1 MTSRHAVGVW
11 SESPDKAGLFL
22 DFDGTLSEIV
32 HDPSQARPLAG
43 IPDEMVRLAR
53 RLGVVA
59 VVSGRTAQELLD
71 WFGPDVEL
79 WGLYGAERSIDG
91 AITVSDE
98 VASFEPLIRTVLQ
111 QAERRARDL
120 GIEGLLVEDKGYMV
134 GLHWR
139 QATDRNR
146 AAEAMAS
153 LADELAAEHD
163 LVQAPGKCALELRP
177 PVEWSKGDVVSARTA
192 SAGLEG
198 AAFVG
203 DDRGD
208 LPAFDALDRLEGEGV
223 ATLRVGV
230 RSLESPPELLRRADV
245 VVDGP
250 TGVLKWLSGVAD

>member
-1 MTSRHAVGVW
+1 MTTGHQGVW
-11 SESPDKAGLFL
+11 SDSPEMTGLFL

-32 HDPSQARPLAG
+32 DDPSDARPLTG
-43 IPDEMVRLAR
+43 IPPEMTRLSR
-53 RLGVVA
+53 RLGLVA
-59 VVSGRTAQELLD
+59 VVSGRTAQELLE

-91 AITVSDE
+91 TISVSDDL
-98 VASFEPLIRTVLQ
+98 ATYEPLIKTVLQ
-111 QAERRARDL
+111 QAERRAESL

-139 QATDRNR
+139 KAPDRTR
-146 AAEAMAS
+146 AAEAMTS
-153 LADELAAEHD
+153 LADELTAEHD

-177 PVEWSKGDVVSARTA
+177 PVEWSKGDVVSARTN

-208 LPAFDALDRLEGEGV
+208 LPAFDALDRLEEEGLS
-223 ATLRVGV
+223 TIKVGV

-245 VVDGP
+245 IVDGP
-250 TGVLKWLSGVAD
+250 TGVLRWLRDLAG

>member
-1 MTSRHAVGVW
+1 MTSGHRGVW
-11 SESPDKAGLFL
+11 SESPEEAGLFL

-32 HDPSQARPLAG
+32 DDPSEARPLAG
-43 IPDEMVRLAR
+43 IADEMVRLAR
-53 RLGVVA
+53 HLGVVA
-59 VVSGRTAQELLD
+59 VVSGRAARELLE
-71 WFGPDVEL
+71 WFGSDVEL

-98 VASFEPLIRTVLQ
+98 LASNEPLIGTVLQ
-111 QAERRARDL
+111 HAKRRAEGL

-139 QATDRNR
+139 KAADRNR
-146 AAEAMAS
+146 AAEAMSS
-153 LADELAAEHD
+153 LADELAAEYG

-177 PVEWSKGDVVSARTA
+177 PGEWSKGDVVTARSG
-192 SAGLEG
+192 SAGLRG

-208 LPAFDALDRLEGEGV
+208 LPAFDALDRLEAEGL
-223 ATLRVGV
+223 TTIKVGV

-245 VVDGP
+245 IVDGP
-250 TGVLKWLSGVAD
+250 SGVLEWLREVAG

>member
-1 MTSRHAVGVW
+1 MTLGHRRVW
-11 SESPDKAGLFL
+11 SDSPEKAGLFL

-32 HDPSQARPLAG
+32 DEPSAARPLAG
-43 IPDEMVRLAR
+43 IPSQIVRLSR
-53 RLGVVA
+53 RLGLVA
-59 VVSGRTAQELLD
+59 VVSGRTAKELLD
-71 WFGPDVEL
+71 WFGPHVEL

-91 AITVSDE
+91 VISVSDE
-98 VASFEPLIRTVLQ
+98 LASYEPQINKILQ
-111 QAERRARDL
+111 EAERRAESL

-139 QATDRNR
+139 KAADRAG
-146 AAEAMAS
+146 AAEAMTS
-153 LADELAAEHD
+153 LADELAAEHN

-177 PVEWSKGDVVSARTA
+177 PVEWSKGDVVSARSS

-208 LPAFDALDRLEGEGV
+208 LSAYDALDRLDGEGLSTV
-223 ATLRVGV
+223 RVGV
-230 RSLESPPELLRRADV
+230 RSPESPPELLRRADV

-250 TGVLKWLSGVAD
+250 TGVLRWLRALAG

>member
-1 MTSRHAVGVW
+1 MTSAHRSW
-11 SESPDKAGLFL
+11 CETPENAGLFL

-32 HDPSQARPLAG
+32 DDPSEARPLAG
-43 IPDEMVRLAR
+43 IPEEMTRLSR

-59 VVSGRTAQELLD
+59 VVSGRTAQELLQG
-71 WFGPDVEL
+71 FGSDVEL

-91 AITVSDE
+91 VISVSDE
-98 VASFEPLIRTVLQ
+98 LASFEPLIRTVLQ
-111 QAERRARDL
+111 QAERRVEDI

-139 QATDRNR
+139 QTADRDR
-146 AAEAMAS
+146 AAEVMAS
-153 LADELAAEHD
+153 LAAELAAEHR

-177 PVEWSKGDVVSARTA
+177 PVGWSKGDVVTARTA
-192 SAGLEG
+192 SAGLQG

-208 LPAFDALDRLEGEGV
+208 LPAFDALDRLDDEGV
-223 ATLRVGV
+223 ATMRVGV
-230 RSLESPPELLRRADV
+230 RSAESPRELLERADV

-250 TGVLKWLSGVAD
+250 SGVLKWLSEIAG